1 MPALLFGDDPLSEF
15 RWKNRIL
22 LVSAPLDTLTGE
34 ELQALRKALTSEAKP
49 LRERDLI
56 VIDLSQRPLN
66 LPNAKRL
73 SQAKSD
79 SLSRKLKLSEATG
92 PVFLLL
98 GKDGGEKARQSPQ
111 LDLAKLFA
119 LIDTMP
125 MRRSEMKRQ
134 QPAPLP
140 KP

>member
-1 MPALLFGDDPLSEF
+1 MSSLLFGDDPLSEF
-15 RWKNRIL
+15 RWENRIL
-22 LVSAPLDTLTGE
+22 LISALLDTLTGE
-34 ELQALRKALTSEAKP
+34 ELQALRKVLTTEAKP

-73 SQAKSD
+73 SPAKSD
-79 SLSRKLKLSEATG
+79 LLSRKLKLSEATG
-92 PVFLLL
+92 PVYLLL

-125 MRRSEMKRQ
+125 MRRAEMKRQ
-134 QPAPLP
+134 QPASLP
-140 KP
+140 QP

>member
-1 MPALLFGDDPLSEF
+1 MSSLLFGDDPLSEF
-15 RWKNRIL
+15 RWENRIL
-22 LVSAPLDTLTGE
+22 LISAPLDTLTGE
-34 ELQALRKALTSEAKP
+34 ELQALRKVLTTEAKP

-79 SLSRKLKLSEATG
+79 LLSRKLKLSEATG
-92 PVFLLL
+92 PVYLLL

-125 MRRSEMKRQ
+125 MRRAEMKRQ
-134 QPAPLP
+134 QPASLP
-140 KP
+140 QP